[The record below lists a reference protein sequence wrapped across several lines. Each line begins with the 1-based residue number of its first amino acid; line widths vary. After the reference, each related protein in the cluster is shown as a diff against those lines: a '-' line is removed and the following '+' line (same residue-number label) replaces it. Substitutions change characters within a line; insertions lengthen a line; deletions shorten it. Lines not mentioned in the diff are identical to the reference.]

1 MTGARTRR
9 LEVRLAVRRLDDF
22 VFGRLKNQYPRLLR
36 VATSGCET
44 LLDVG
49 CGSESPIRSFSQQM
63 TRTVGVDLDRP
74 SIEQSQANGTHH
86 EYIVMDVMDIGR
98 VFSERSFDA
107 VLASDLIEHLP
118 KADGNRLIEMMEGI
132 AAKRVIIFTPNG
144 FVPQNADD
152 HNQHQVH
159 LSGWTADEMRMRG
172 YDVISVNGLKQLLNE
187 LAHGRWKPRLVW
199 RT

>member
-1 MTGARTRR
+1 
-9 LEVRLAVRRLDDF
+9 
-22 VFGRLKNQYPRLLR
+22 
-36 VATSGCET
+36 
-44 LLDVG
+44 
-49 CGSESPIRSFSQQM
+49 M

-152 HNQHQVH
+152 HNQQQVH

-172 YDVISVNGLKQLLNE
+172 YDVIGVNGLKQLRGE
-187 LAHGRWKPRLVW
+187 RAQVRWKPRLVW
-199 RT
+199 RTISLLSQHLTTRRPERAFSILCVKQIPETVDPQQSRSTNVIGRSDASEPV